1 MLASGGL
8 CWVAGLSAIWPWWAM
23 LAILIVYFISVMA
36 DSAALT
42 AGLVQATPQE
52 QRGAAMAIYSLLGFG
67 AAFVSPLAFGK
78 MLDVAGGSESTMAW
92 LLAFGSMGMGG
103 MIWAAANFARARR

>member
-1 MLASGGL
+1 ML
-8 CWVAGLSAIWPWWAM
+8 V
-23 LAILIVYFISVMA
+23 ILIVYFVSAMA

-52 QRGAAMAIYSLLGFG
+52 QRGAAMAVYSLLGFG

-78 MLDVAGGSESTMAW
+78 ILDVAGGGQSTTAW
-92 LLAFGSMGMGG
+92 LLAFGSMGLGG
-103 MIWAAANFARARR
+103 VVWAASNVFRSRR